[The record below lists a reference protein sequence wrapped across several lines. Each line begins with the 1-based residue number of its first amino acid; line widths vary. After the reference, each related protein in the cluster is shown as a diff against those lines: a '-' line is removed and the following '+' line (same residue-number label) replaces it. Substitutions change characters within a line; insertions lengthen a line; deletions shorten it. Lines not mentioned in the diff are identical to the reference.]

1 MEMCRVDAVD
11 LSILVTGGTRV
22 IPIPFDLKFDSL
34 IESTA
39 VKNVVTLLET
49 GLSQECLSA

>member
-1 MEMCRVDAVD
+1 MEMCRVDAVH